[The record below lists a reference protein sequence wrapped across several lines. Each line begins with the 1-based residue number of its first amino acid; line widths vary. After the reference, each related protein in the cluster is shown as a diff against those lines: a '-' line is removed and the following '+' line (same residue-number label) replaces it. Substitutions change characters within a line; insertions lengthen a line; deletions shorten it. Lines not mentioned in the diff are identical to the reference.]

1 MGGMDFPVHVP
12 GYAVDGPLGA
22 NGTVWAA
29 REEVTGAPVALRL
42 LPLPDPAARERARR
56 QVAMLTAVD
65 HPHVLPLLG
74 VVDVPGA
81 LVLVLE
87 LAEGG
92 SLDNLLAAR
101 GTLGPGEVVT
111 ACAPVAQALAELHA
125 HGIVHG
131 HVAPDSVL
139 FSADGRPMLANLGA
153 AASPH
158 GQGNERS
165 RIVPPE
171 LQAGYPPQPGSDVY
185 GLAAVAVRSL
195 TGYVPNQ
202 AVILPGIPPATQ
214 SALAQAM
221 HPDPDRRP
229 AAESLANALFVLA
242 DPEPVI
248 LAADSAA
255 VSVPS
260 PVEMAAPEGAG
271 EAAVETAPAPRSRRA
286 ARRARAAASG
296 APEATPAATPA
307 PAATVDAPTAPPEA
321 EPESRRRR
329 RRRPRRVDLARIAM
343 VVAIPVILAGAV
355 FAGLQLWGGDAD
367 PEALPDATRLTSPG
381 EADVPVDLCG
391 GPQPAPTEQ
400 PPAVTDWTQVV
411 QSLYGLRTEAFN
423 EVDAQALCDVY
434 APTSQVLADDIELL
448 QMYTDA
454 GVHTQGLDF
463 EVVTAELVSQE
474 AGRVVL
480 QITDRLPPYQL
491 VDSSGEVKAEKEGLP
506 EATWQA
512 VLVPAPDASGWRFG

>member
-1 MGGMDFPVHVP
+1 
-12 GYAVDGPLGA
+12 
-22 NGTVWAA
+22 
-29 REEVTGAPVALRL
+29 VAI
-42 LPLPDPAARERARR
+42 
-56 QVAMLTAVD
+56 LTAVD

-92 SLDNLLAAR
+92 SLDELLAAR

-131 HVAPDSVL
+131 HVDPDSVV
-139 FSADGRPMLANLGA
+139 FSADGRPMLANLGTA
-153 AASPH
+153 DPRHRHASN
-158 GQGNERS
+158 QS

-171 LQAGYPPQPGSDVY
+171 LQAGQQPQPGSDVY

-214 SALAQAM
+214 SALAQAL
-221 HPDPDRRP
+221 HPDPARRP
-229 AAESLANALFVLA
+229 AASSLANALFVLA
-242 DPEPVI
+242 DPEPIVFTSEPTMSMPPK
-248 LAADSAA
+248 AEM
-255 VSVPS
+255 PS
-260 PVEMAAPEGAG
+260 PDSLPVAVA
-271 EAAVETAPAPRSRRA
+271 EAVPAPRSRRA
-286 ARRARAAASG
+286 ARRAQAAESG
-296 APEATPAATPA
+296 APAPPAAIIGA
-307 PAATVDAPTAPPEA
+307 PAAPAPPEV

-329 RRRPRRVDLARIAM
+329 RRRPRRVDLGRIAM

-355 FAGLQLWGGDAD
+355 FAVLQLSGGDGD
-367 PEALPDATRLTSPG
+367 PQSLPGAGRLTSAATA
-381 EADVPVDLCG
+381 EVPVDLCG

-400 PPAVTDWTQVV
+400 PPEVTDWTQVV
-411 QSLYGLRTEAFN
+411 QSLYGTRAQAFN
-423 EVDAQALCDVY
+423 QVDAEALCEVY
-434 APTSQVLADDIELL
+434 APTSQVLAEDIELL
-448 QMYTDA
+448 QVYADA
-454 GVHTQGLDF
+454 GVHTQGLAF

-491 VDSSGEVKAEKEGLP
+491 VDSDGEVQAEKDGLP

-512 VLVPAPDASGWRFG
+512 VLVPASDASGWRFG